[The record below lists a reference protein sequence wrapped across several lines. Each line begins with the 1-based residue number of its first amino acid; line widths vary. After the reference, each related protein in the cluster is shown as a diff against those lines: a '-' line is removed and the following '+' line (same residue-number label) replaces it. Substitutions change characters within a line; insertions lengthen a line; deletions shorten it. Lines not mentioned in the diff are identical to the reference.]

1 MEVSMYMIVAMLRNQ
16 ILKIWEYG
24 ERGIPQ
30 VNEYGRTGQ
39 SLLAYEVECIVEAGE
54 KHCQNAED
62 NGSLEQSE
70 NGPEQPVQPAE
81 SDEVYAGL
89 DEFAEELE
97 EQYHQ
102 HKHHYE
108 YQYLEEAGRGSEIWL
123 EEGADQVR
131 ELQCRPGPGYNRNY
145 CNDLLG
151 KSLEKALQQG
161 GGQHEGQ
168 YDIQNAHVLLKI
180 QYFTIFA
187 DYYTRNCVPK
197 RKIRQKI

>member
-1 MEVSMYMIVAMLRNQ
+1 MYMIVAMLRNQ
-16 ILKIWEYG
+16 ILKIGEDG
-24 ERGIPQ
+24 ERGVPE
-30 VNEYGRTGQ
+30 VNEYGRAGQ
-39 SLLAYEVECIVEAGE
+39 SLLADEVECIVDAGE
-54 KHCQNAED
+54 KDGENAED

-81 SDEVYAGL
+81 CDEVYAGL
-89 DEFAEELE
+89 DELAYELE
-97 EQYHQ
+97 QPYDQ
-102 HKHHYE
+102 HNHHYE
-108 YQYLEEAGRGSEIWL
+108 YQYFKEAGRGPEIWL
-123 EEGADQVR
+123 EEGAGQVR
-131 ELQCRPGPGYNRNY
+131 ELQCRPGPGNY
-145 CNDLLG
+145 GDDGYCLLREA
-151 KSLEKALQQG
+151 LEKAMQQG